1 MLPHIGDFLS
11 NLQSNNYSV
20 LTVRNYKGYLETF
33 DRFLNESNIHFKRIS
48 KETIISYKEYLTSFS
63 LKTSKTSNHSEKLL
77 APCTINYKLIGLRVY
92 LRYLISI
99 DYPCPLAP
107 EAVENLKIIQKQPRL
122 PDLKELIS
130 LIEAPCPDADIMELR
145 DKAILETLFNTGL
158 RVSELVN
165 LNRNQI
171 SLEPKQ
177 ISLRAKGNKIRTV
190 FLSDTTAKWI
200 ESYLRS
206 RQDNFIPL
214 FIRHNGQIDIRNNG
228 EGMRLTVRSIQRV
241 VIRYAERCGLS
252 IKATPQTL
260 RHCFT
265 LYLAGERANPVP
277 LQVLFSHESLDGI
290 NHYAH

>member
-1 MLPHIGDFLS
+1 
-11 NLQSNNYSV
+11 
-20 LTVRNYKGYLETF
+20 
-33 DRFLNESNIHFKRIS
+33 
-48 KETIISYKEYLTSFS
+48 
-63 LKTSKTSNHSEKLL
+63 
-77 APCTINYKLIGLRVY
+77 
-92 LRYLISI
+92 
-99 DYPCPLAP
+99 LAP
-107 EAVENLKIIQKQPRL
+107 EAVENLKIVQKQPKL

-130 LIEAPCPDADIMELR
+130 LIQAPSPDSDIMELR

-177 ISLRAKGNKIRTV
+177 ISFRDKGNKIRTV
-190 FLSDTTAKWI
+190 FLSDTAAKWI
-200 ESYLRS
+200 ERYLRS
-206 RQDNFIPL
+206 RQDNFMPL

-265 LYLAGERANPVP
+265 LFLAGERANPVP

>member
-1 MLPHIGDFLS
+1 M
-11 NLQSNNYSV
+11 

-33 DRFLNESNIHFKRIS
+33 DRFLNESNIPFKRIG

-63 LKTSKTSNHSEKLL
+63 LKTPKTSNHSEKLL

-177 ISLRAKGNKIRTV
+177 ISLTDKGNKIRTV